1 MKRLLLGA
9 VLASLTMSACAYA
22 PGGVSA
28 DGKVVLVKN
37 VGFLFGLLN
46 KVYVCSVTPEGLRG
60 CVAGEAP

>member
-1 MKRLLLGA
+1 MKRLMLGV
-9 VLASLTMSACAYA
+9 VLASLMGSACAYA

-37 VGFLFGLLN
+37 VGFLFGILN
-46 KVYVCSVTPEGLRG
+46 KVFVCKVTDSGLQG